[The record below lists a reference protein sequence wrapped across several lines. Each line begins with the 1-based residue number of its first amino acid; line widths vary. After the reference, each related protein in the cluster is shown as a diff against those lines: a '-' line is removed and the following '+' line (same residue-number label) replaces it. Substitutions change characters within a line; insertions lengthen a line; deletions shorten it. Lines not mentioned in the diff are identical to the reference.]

1 MTLTASSDDADLTP
15 IPIICGPTGS
25 GKSAVALAIAANTPY
40 EIVSADSRQLVRH
53 LDIGTGKPTA
63 EERARVPH
71 HLIDIIE
78 PGERYSAF
86 RFIGDATR
94 VIGEIRR
101 RGNMPLLVGGTGLY
115 LRALTDGVV
124 EIEQEDMLIRQQLEA
139 EMESLGPEAMHERL
153 KQIDPLEATKMH
165 PNNRVRVMRAL
176 EIFALTGKTKSEIT
190 ASGSY
195 RKGEHLF
202 QYFCLNPERSSLYQ
216 RINLRVEEMVKAG
229 WLDEVERLAK
239 EGKADLVRRAR
250 IIGYGELL
258 DVLEG
263 RSSLTE
269 ALSIIKQDTR
279 RYAKRQVT
287 WFKRQIGCRYFATAQ
302 ELTEAL
308 DSR

>member
-1 MTLTASSDDADLTP
+1 MTASSGDADLTP
-15 IPIICGPTGS
+15 LPIICGPTGS
-25 GKSAVALAIAANTPY
+25 GKSAVAMALASRAPY
-40 EIVSADSRQLVRH
+40 EIISADSRQLVRH

-63 EERARVPH
+63 DERARVPH

-101 RGNMPLLVGGTGLY
+101 RGNLPLLVGGTGLY

-124 EIEQEDMLIRQQLEA
+124 EIEQEDMLIRQHLEA
-139 EMESLGPEAMHERL
+139 EMESLGPEAMHDRL

-176 EIFALTGKTKSEIT
+176 EIFALTGKTKSELT

-195 RKGEHLF
+195 RKGEFLF

-216 RINLRVEEMVKAG
+216 RINLRVEEMVAAG
-229 WLDEVERLAK
+229 WLEEVERLVK
-239 EGKADLVRRAR
+239 EGKADPVRRAN

-258 DVLEG
+258 DVLDG

-269 ALSIIKQDTR
+269 ALSIIKQATR

-287 WFKRQIGCRYFATAQ
+287 WFKRQAGCRYFATTQ

-308 DSR
+308 TSR

>member
-1 MTLTASSDDADLTP
+1 MTLTGSSGDADLTP

-25 GKSAVALAIAANTPY
+25 GKSAVAMTLAAKAPY
-40 EIVSADSRQLVRH
+40 EIISADSRQLVRH

-101 RGNMPLLVGGTGLY
+101 RGNVPLLVGGTGLY

-153 KQIDPLEATKMH
+153 KQIDPFEATKMH

-176 EIFALTGKTKSEIT
+176 EIFALTGKTKSELT

-195 RKGEHLF
+195 RKGEYLF
-202 QYFCLNPERSSLYQ
+202 QYFCLNPERSWLYQ
-216 RINLRVEEMVKAG
+216 KINLRVEEMVAAG
-229 WLDEVERLAK
+229 WLEEVERLAK
-239 EGKADLVRRAR
+239 EGKADLVRRAN

-269 ALSIIKQDTR
+269 VLSIIKQNTR

-287 WFKRQIGCRYFATAQ
+287 WFKRQAGCRYFATGQ

-308 DSR
+308 ERR